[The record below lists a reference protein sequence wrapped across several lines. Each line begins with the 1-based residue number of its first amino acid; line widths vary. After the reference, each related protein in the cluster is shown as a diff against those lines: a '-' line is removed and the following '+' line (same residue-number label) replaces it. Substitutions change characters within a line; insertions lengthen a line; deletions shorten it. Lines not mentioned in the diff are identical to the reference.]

1 MYRSSLF
8 SMLSATIFHGQTIS
22 GECQFL
28 TEASLNEQGPK
39 PFAIK
44 KQHKQIAQVKKNT
57 THI

>member
-1 MYRSSLF
+1 
-8 SMLSATIFHGQTIS
+8 MLSATIFHGQTIS
-22 GECQFL
+22 GVCQFL